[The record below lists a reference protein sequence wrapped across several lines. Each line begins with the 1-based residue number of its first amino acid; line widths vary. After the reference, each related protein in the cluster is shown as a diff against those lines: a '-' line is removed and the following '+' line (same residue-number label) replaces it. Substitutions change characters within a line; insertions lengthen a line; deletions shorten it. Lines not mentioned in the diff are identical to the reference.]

1 MVIANT
7 LTMVHHS
14 RSPTRRWS
22 NRSSETFAGGQ
33 MQDDDDD
40 ILDLDLEALEQ
51 EALAEAT
58 SRSELARA
66 ALSQEST
73 PELPRKK
80 VQTTLV
86 MAAR

>member
-33 MQDDDDD
+33 MEDNDNVS
-40 ILDLDLEALEQ
+40 DLDLEALE
-51 EALAEAT
+51 
-58 SRSELARA
+58 RK

-73 PELPRKK
+73 PDMPRQKQ
-80 VQTTLV
+80 VAAPSATQGQSTLV
-86 MAAR
+86 IAAR